1 MTAHASFDDGVATLV
16 ITGVLTGTDHASAEG
31 ITATGPSPVLALC
44 RRLIDAG
51 YDPALPL
58 VAYRGSTLALRV
70 RSIGE
75 GARLEVSH
83 RGTGFVARCEGRPRP
98 PIAATYPART
108 GHQTRLGAAP

>member
-16 ITGVLTGTDHASAEG
+16 ITGVLTGTDHASAD
-31 ITATGPSPVLALC
+31 SLC

-58 VAYRGSTLALRV
+58 VAYRGSTLAPRV

-75 GARLEVSH
+75 GARFEVSH
-83 RGTGFVARCEGRPRP
+83 RGTGFVARCEGRPRT